1 VKQASRAF
9 LPLPR
14 IFQNLPPL
22 IHLPYP
28 HSLRTFAIGRFRAY
42 DQNWYSFNSLQGDF
56 MGDKS
61 PKSKAKD
68 QKQKSDVKDK
78 ADQKAQADRAAQSVN
93 SPKPKK

>member
-1 VKQASRAF
+1 MRF
-9 LPLPR
+9 LS
-14 IFQNLPPL
+14 
-22 IHLPYP
+22 HLLLSQSP
-28 HSLRTFAIGRFRAY
+28 RTFAIGRFRAY
-42 DQNWYSFNSLQGDF
+42 DQNWYSFNSSQGDF

-78 ADQKAQADRAAQSVN
+78 AEQKAQADRAAQAVN